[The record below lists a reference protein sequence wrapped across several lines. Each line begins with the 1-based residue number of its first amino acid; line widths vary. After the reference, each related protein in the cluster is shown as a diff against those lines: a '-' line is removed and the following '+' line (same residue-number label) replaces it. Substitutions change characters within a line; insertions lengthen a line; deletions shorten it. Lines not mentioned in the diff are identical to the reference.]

1 MKTISMELEEQR
13 SIRIEL
19 ERQLNK
25 LKEDGGEWRKR
36 YENEARLRIED
47 IDNLKKKFSV
57 QIAELTD
64 MVDATNSKMKGVEQQ
79 KIKLSQEVTILIK
92 EVEISSVT
100 IKELTIKLSDREKR
114 SEELA
119 IKLREMTNLF
129 EKADHDNK
137 ARAQQVVSLSNEL
150 DRSKMDIDM
159 LRRDNGKLA
168 DEGRGFKAEADSLK
182 KRLHEVEQENRK
194 LAHDREELARAFKD
208 ADGDVPRLKPGDFF
222 YLYMLTYAG
231 PDITDFI

>member
-1 MKTISMELEEQR
+1 MKTVTMELEEQR
-13 SIRIEL
+13 SIRIDL

-92 EVEISSVT
+92 EVEMSQVT

-137 ARAQQVVSLSNEL
+137 ARAQEVVRLANEL

-208 ADGDVPRLKPGDFF
+208 ADGGRAK
-222 YLYMLTYAG
+222 AEAR
-231 PDITDFI
+231 

>member
-1 MKTISMELEEQR
+1 MI
-13 SIRIEL
+13 
-19 ERQLNK
+19 
-25 LKEDGGEWRKR
+25 
-36 YENEARLRIED
+36 
-47 IDNLKKKFSV
+47 
-57 QIAELTD
+57 
-64 MVDATNSKMKGVEQQ
+64 DATNLKLKAVEQQ
-79 KIKLSQEVTILIK
+79 KVKLTQEVNIMIK
-92 EVEISSVT
+92 EVEISQVT
-100 IKELTIKLSDREKR
+100 IKELHVKLTDREKR

-129 EKADHDNK
+129 EKADHDSK
-137 ARAQQVVSLSNEL
+137 ARAQEIVRLANEL

-208 ADGDVPRLKPGDFF
+208 ADGGRAK
-222 YLYMLTYAG
+222 AEAR
-231 PDITDFI
+231 